1 MASNKN
7 INVASMLPT
16 GTILHGNYRID
27 SYLSSGGFGNTYVA
41 THVLF
46 NETYAIKEF
55 FMKDISER
63 GNDSSSVKVSN
74 AGKTEEFN
82 GQLDKFRKEALRL
95 RKLHNVHIVRVYD
108 LFNEN
113 GTSYYVMD
121 LIDGENLKE
130 RLQRT
135 GQPMSEMEVRKVLEQ
150 VLDALQEVHGQG
162 LWHMDLKP
170 ANVMVD
176 QAGVVKLIDFGASKQ
191 FNSDTGGAVS
201 TSAVAY
207 TNGYAPREQMERS
220 YDKFGPWTDFYALG
234 AMLYNLLTLKHPPMP
249 GDIDDDTSPDKHVA
263 LPMPAKVSPQM
274 RGLVLWLIKTNR
286 KQRPQNVQQIKEFL
300 NPPAPNQTPPPVI
313 DYDAKTLTLNV
324 KGKGNVVVLLNG
336 KEIRVPCTFPQQMQE
351 MVYLITA
358 TAQDMGAT
366 RSKEVSMRVVVPA
379 LKQTPLPVVSYNPK
393 TLTLNATGKG
403 KIRVLLDG
411 KEIQVPFTFRQLM
424 QEQHYNVVA
433 TAQEDGEVMSDE
445 MSLSLVIPALKQ
457 TPLPEISY
465 DPKSLKLNVSGQ
477 GALQVF
483 LDGKEIQVPYTF
495 QRQPQ
500 EKVYNVTAI
509 AQGKDE
515 LKSEEALLRVVVPAL
530 KQTAKPAISYDPKSL
545 KLNVTGQGTLHVFLD
560 GKEIQVPYTF
570 KRQLQEKAY
579 NVTATAQGKD
589 EVKSEEARLRVVVPA
604 LKQTA
609 KPAISYDAKSL
620 KLNVTGQ
627 GTLHVHL
634 DGKEIQVPYTFKPQ
648 QQEKTYKV
656 TATAQGKDE
665 VKSEEA
671 ELSVVVP
678 AMVIPKPVEDTK
690 IDAETRIDPV
700 LHAETK
706 QKPEP
711 KFDDETFAVPSGRPM
726 NPEPEEHKR
735 NKLKV
740 PILAGCVGLL
750 LVVGGYMLFGS
761 GNTDGETEAQAG
773 VEAVNPDSQEG
784 TDESAPLPDT
794 IYVEKLRVKIPA
806 GECDYT
812 GEVNRDSVPNGKG
825 VAVFVANGDKV
836 EAMFTDG
843 NISDDN
849 AVYTIARSK
858 DVFKGSIKDKDFVQG
873 TYIVA
878 DGSYFT
884 GTFKGNVPYSGKWY
898 NKNGSFYA
906 EMKNGQ
912 MAR

>member
-135 GQPMSEMEVRKVLEQ
+135 GEPMSEMEVRNVLDQ

-570 KRQLQEKAY
+570 QRQQQEKAY

-609 KPAISYDAKSL
+609 KPAISYDPKSL

-627 GTLHVHL
+627 GTLHVLL

-648 QQEKTYKV
+648 QQEMTYKV

-671 ELSVVVP
+671 EMCVVVP

-690 IDAETRIDPV
+690 IDAETKIDPV
-700 LHAETK
+700 LHAEPK
-706 QKPEP
+706 QKPVP
-711 KFDDETFAVPSGRPM
+711 KPDNKPYTVPSGTPM
-726 NPEPEEHKR
+726 GPEQDEPKR

-740 PILAGCVGLL
+740 PIIAGAAGLL
-750 LVVGGYMLFGS
+750 LVVGGYLLFGG
-761 GNTDGETEAQAG
+761 GNSDDETEAQAG

>member
-1 MASNKN
+1 
-7 INVASMLPT
+7 MLPT

>member
-1 MASNKN
+1 
-7 INVASMLPT
+7 MLPT

-570 KRQLQEKAY
+570 K
-579 NVTATAQGKD
+579 
-589 EVKSEEARLRVVVPA
+589 
-604 LKQTA
+604 
-609 KPAISYDAKSL
+609 
-620 KLNVTGQ
+620 
-627 GTLHVHL
+627 
-634 DGKEIQVPYTFKPQ
+634 PQ